1 MITLEMW
8 REFADAVEAHIRDYT
23 IPQYG
28 DYPDDQMSTFTDE
41 DIKTAIARYENRRGK
56 GARGIFE
63 EMRDCLKIAHY
74 YQCLW
79 KRDEPRLTL
88 WRKATT
94 IFACEIESGKGI
106 HGPMA
111 QACAH
116 WHKLRK
122 EHNPMQ
128 RVRIKRMRDNAVL
141 PEYGSDGA
149 AGMDFR
155 ACDSVTIPA
164 HGVAKIPLGWAAEV
178 PEGFQ
183 LEIRSRSGV
192 SSKTD
197 FLLVHG
203 TVDSDYRGEISAV
216 VRNEPNSDATIS
228 EGYKIAQGVLMPV
241 YRATLVECDDLSQ
254 TVRGASG
261 FGSTGI

>member
-1 MITLEMW
+1 MW

-28 DYPDDQMSTFTDE
+28 DYPHDQMSTFTDE
-41 DIKTAIARYENRRGK
+41 DITTSIQRYENRRGK
-56 GARGIFE
+56 GARGIAE

-74 YQCLW
+74 CQCLY
-79 KRDEPRLTL
+79 KRDAPRVEEWRRCADILAEVIEDGRDLTGS
-88 WRKATT
+88 
-94 IFACEIESGKGI
+94 IG
-106 HGPMA
+106 

-116 WHKLRK
+116 WHKLKNETRK
-122 EHNPMQ
+122 ENHVMQ
-128 RVRIKRMRDNAVL
+128 RVRIKKVRENAVL
-141 PEYGSDGA
+141 PEYGSEGA

-216 VRNEPNSDATIS
+216 VRNESNSDATIS

-241 YRATLVECDDLSQ
+241 YRATLVETDDLSE

-261 FGSTGI
+261 FGSTGV

>member
-1 MITLEMW
+1 
-8 REFADAVEAHIRDYT
+8 
-23 IPQYG
+23 
-28 DYPDDQMSTFTDE
+28 
-41 DIKTAIARYENRRGK
+41 
-56 GARGIFE
+56 
-63 EMRDCLKIAHY
+63 
-74 YQCLW
+74 
-79 KRDEPRLTL
+79 
-88 WRKATT
+88 
-94 IFACEIESGKGI
+94 
-106 HGPMA
+106 
-111 QACAH
+111 
-116 WHKLRK
+116 
-122 EHNPMQ
+122 MQ
-128 RVRIKRMRDNAVL
+128 RVRIKRMRENAVL
-141 PEYGSDGA
+141 PEYGSEGA

-216 VRNEPNSDATIS
+216 VRNESNSDATIS